1 MSTKVIRAE
10 VMDALQ
16 YLYGTGAT
24 EQMRTDEKHY
34 TEILIKFAANRM
46 GIDLG

>member
-1 MSTKVIRAE
+1 MNTKVSRDE
-10 VMDALQ
+10 VMEALQ

-34 TEILIKFAANRM
+34 TEILIKFAANRI
-46 GIDLG
+46 GVDLG

>member
-1 MSTKVIRAE
+1 MHTKVTKDE
-10 VMDALQ
+10 VMSALQ

-46 GIDLG
+46 GIELE

>member
-1 MSTKVIRAE
+1 MSTQVSRNE
-10 VMDALQ
+10 VMEALQ

-46 GIDLG
+46 GIELG

>member
-1 MSTKVIRAE
+1 MNTKVSRVE
-10 VMDALQ
+10 VMEALQ

-34 TEILIKFAANRM
+34 TEILIKFAANRI
-46 GIDLG
+46 GVDLG